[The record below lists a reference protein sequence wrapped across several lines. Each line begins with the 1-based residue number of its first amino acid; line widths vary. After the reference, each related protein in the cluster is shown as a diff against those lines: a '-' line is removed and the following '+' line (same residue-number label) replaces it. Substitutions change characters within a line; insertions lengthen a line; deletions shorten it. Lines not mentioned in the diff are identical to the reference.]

1 MERKVDAIT
10 LEVMRNAL
18 QSIAE
23 EMGVTLIRTA
33 LSINIKDRRD
43 CSTAIYTA
51 NGDLV
56 AQAEHIPLHLG
67 LMPSIMKAVLK
78 VYPKENLK
86 EGDAIIINDPYLSGS
101 HLPDV
106 CIFTPVFWE
115 DRLIAFAAN
124 LSHYSDIG
132 GSVPGGFLVSATE
145 IFQEGIRIPP
155 TKIRKAGVLDEE
167 LINFITHNVRTP
179 SEWRGDMEAQLAAN
193 NVAER
198 RIKEFVAKYGVDH
211 VVEYMEE
218 IMNYS
223 ERRILAKIQ
232 EMPKGTFEF
241 TDTLEVNFD
250 NNIEKP
256 TPIKVAI
263 TVKDKELIVDFTGTG
278 PQIAGA
284 LNCTYAVTVACVYYA
299 VKAMTDPEIPSN
311 SGAYRP
317 ITVIAPLGTI
327 ANPKFPAAVSNANT
341 NTSMRIA
348 DALFGALD
356 KILPEHAVA
365 ASSGTMSL
373 FTIGGVDPKR
383 EKYYSYVE
391 TYGGGMGAARKIDGM
406 DGVHTHMTNTR
417 NTPTEVIEMAYPLFV
432 TKYALLPESEGA
444 GEYRGGLGLTRE
456 VILLDHDACVTISTE
471 RSYTSPWGL
480 NGGLDGAH
488 SHCLLEAED
497 GTVEVLPARMTKT
510 LPADHKVVLQTP
522 GGGGMG
528 DPFKRKPE
536 AVLQD
541 VVEEFISAERA
552 RTVYGV
558 EINVENMTVDTEKTA
573 VLRRLHK

>member
-256 TPIKVAI
+256 TPIKRA
-263 TVKDKELIVDFTGTG
+263 
-278 PQIAGA
+278 
-284 LNCTYAVTVACVYYA
+284 
-299 VKAMTDPEIPSN
+299 
-311 SGAYRP
+311 
-317 ITVIAPLGTI
+317 
-327 ANPKFPAAVSNANT
+327 
-341 NTSMRIA
+341 
-348 DALFGALD
+348 
-356 KILPEHAVA
+356 
-365 ASSGTMSL
+365 
-373 FTIGGVDPKR
+373 
-383 EKYYSYVE
+383 
-391 TYGGGMGAARKIDGM
+391 
-406 DGVHTHMTNTR
+406 TR
-417 NTPTEVIEMAYPLFV
+417 RY
-432 TKYALLPESEGA
+432 
-444 GEYRGGLGLTRE
+444 
-456 VILLDHDACVTISTE
+456 
-471 RSYTSPWGL
+471 
-480 NGGLDGAH
+480 
-488 SHCLLEAED
+488 
-497 GTVEVLPARMTKT
+497 ARM
-510 LPADHKVVLQTP
+510 L
-522 GGGGMG
+522 
-528 DPFKRKPE
+528 
-536 AVLQD
+536 
-541 VVEEFISAERA
+541 S
-552 RTVYGV
+552 
-558 EINVENMTVDTEKTA
+558 
-573 VLRRLHK
+573 